1 MEGTMKSRLAAI
13 LTVVALSVCAE
24 LGHSVPSALLG
35 TGPRPYMAS
44 AQDGTI
50 APAENLVVAGVPAI
64 PASLVETAGRYG
76 SYRSATLA
84 DWSPTRREMLI
95 ATRFADTAQLH
106 LVKMPGGERQ
116 QLTFFADAVGNGRFH
131 PNGGE
136 YIVFAKDIG
145 GGEWYQLYRYDVS
158 SGDVTLLTD
167 GKARN
172 LMGPWS
178 SGGDQIAYM
187 STRRTGKDTDLW
199 VMNPADPKSDRL
211 LTKLEGGG
219 WGPEDW
225 SPDDSKILLK
235 EEISL
240 NEAYLWLVD
249 TKTGEK
255 TALMPNGTKRGDKIA
270 YGDARFSKDGKG
282 IYVTTDSGSEYMNLA
297 YLELGRPE
305 IKFLISGAGAKW
317 DVERFDLSHDGQLIG
332 YVKDEDGVSVIR
344 VRRTANQGEIP
355 LRNVPVGVVTNLRW
369 HQNGHELGFSLTN
382 ARGPGD
388 CYSYDVT
395 TGNLERWT
403 TSETAVKTDAFPQAE
418 LVRWKSFDGKE
429 ISGFLY
435 KPPAKFTGKRPV
447 LVVIHGGPEGQTQP
461 TFLGRSNYY
470 LNVLGIA
477 LIYPNVRGSTGYGK
491 TFSLLDNGFKREDTY
506 KDINALFDWIGTRP
520 DLDAERIAVT
530 GGSYG
535 GHMTLAVSTFYS
547 DRIRC
552 SVDIVGMSNLVTFL
566 EHTEAYRRDLRR
578 VEYGDEREPKMR
590 EFLEKIA
597 PMNNIEKIKKPMF
610 VIAGKNDPRVP
621 VSESQQIADALKK
634 QATPVW
640 LLIAKD
646 EGHGY
651 RKKANQDFQFY
662 ATVEFLQE
670 YLLK

>member
-1 MEGTMKSRLAAI
+1 MMTKELI
-13 LTVVALSVCAE
+13 LILSGMLLFSAGAPAQETV
-24 LGHSVPSALLG
+24 
-35 TGPRPYMAS
+35 
-44 AQDGTI
+44 I
-50 APAENLVVAGVPAI
+50 APADNLIVDGVPKI
-64 PASLVETAGRYG
+64 PSSLAETAGRYG
-76 SYRSATLA
+76 WYRGASLA
-84 DWSPTRREMLI
+84 DWHPIRREMLI
-95 ATRFADTAQLH
+95 ATRFAETPQLH
-106 LVKMPGGERQ
+106 LVKTPGGARQ
-116 QLTFFADAVGNGRFH
+116 QLTFFADSVGGGRFH
-131 PNGGE
+131 PNGGD

-145 GGEWYQLYRYDVS
+145 GGEWFQLYRYDVAT
-158 SGDVTLLTD
+158 GDVTLLTD
-167 GKARN
+167 GKSRN
-172 LMGPWS
+172 LAGPWS
-178 SGGDQIAYM
+178 SSGDQIAYM

-199 VMNPADPKSDRL
+199 VMNPSDPKSDHL
-211 LTKLEGGG
+211 LTKLDGGG

-225 SPDDSKILLK
+225 SPDDTKILLK
-235 EEISL
+235 EEISI

-249 TKTGEK
+249 TKIGDKSRLQPGGMSGGEK
-255 TALMPNGTKRGDKIA
+255 VGIGA
-270 YGDARFSKDGKG
+270 ARFARDGKG
-282 IYVTTDSGSEYMNLA
+282 IYLAEDGGSEYLNLA
-297 YLELGRPE
+297 YLSL
-305 IKFLISGAGAKW
+305 SGNEVKYLLSGPDSRW
-317 DVERFDLSHDGQLIG
+317 DVEQFDLSHDGQLIA
-332 YVKDEDGVSVIR
+332 YVKDEDGLSVVH
-344 VRRTANQGEIP
+344 VRRTKDNAETP
-355 LRNVPVGVVTNLRW
+355 LPKLPVGVIGAIRW
-369 HQNGHELGFSLTN
+369 HQNGHELGFSLNN

-388 CYSYDVT
+388 VYSLDVAT
-395 TGNLERWT
+395 AKVERWT
-403 TSETAVKTDAFPQAE
+403 TSETAFKTEAFPQAE
-418 LVRWKSFDGKE
+418 LVRWKSFDGKM

-435 KPPAKFTGKRPV
+435 KPPAQFSGKRPV
-447 LVVIHGGPEGQTQP
+447 LVVIHGGPEGQSQP
-461 TFLGRSNYY
+461 TFLGRSNYL
-470 LNVLGIA
+470 LNELGIA

-506 KDINALFDWIGTRP
+506 KDINALFDWIAVQPG
-520 DLDAERIAVT
+520 LDSDRIAVT

-578 VEYGDEREPKMR
+578 VEYGDERDAKMR

-634 QATPVW
+634 QGTPVW

-651 RKKANQDFQFY
+651 RKKPNQDFQFY

>member
-1 MEGTMKSRLAAI
+1 MNRKFSAI
-13 LTVVALSVCAE
+13 ASVIALCACAE
-24 LGHSVPSALLG
+24 MGRSML
-35 TGPRPYMAS
+35 RPHIAIT
-44 AQDGTI
+44 QDGAI
-50 APAENLVVAGVPAI
+50 APAENLVVEGVPAI

-76 SYRSATLA
+76 SFRNATLA
-84 DWSPTRREMLI
+84 DWNPVRSEMLI
-95 ATRFADTAQLH
+95 ATRFADTPQLH

-116 QLTFFADAVGNGRFH
+116 QVTFFADAVGNGRFH
-131 PNGGE
+131 PNGGD
-136 YIVFAKDIG
+136 YIVFSKDVG
-145 GGEWYQLYRYDVS
+145 GGEWFQLYRYDVA
-158 SGDVTLLTD
+158 SGDVALLTD

-240 NEAYLWLVD
+240 NESYMWLVD

-255 TALMPNGTKRGDKIA
+255 TALMPAGIKRGDKVS
-270 YGDARFSKDGKG
+270 YGDVRFSKDGKG
-282 IYVTTDSGSEYMNLA
+282 IYVTTDSGAEYMNLA
-297 YLELGRPE
+297 YIELGRPE
-305 IKFLISGAGAKW
+305 IKYLISGPAAKW
-317 DVERFDLSHDGQLIG
+317 DVERFDLSHDGTFIA
-332 YVKDEDGVSVIR
+332 YVKDEDGVSVIH
-344 VRRTANQGEIP
+344 VRKTADQKEIP
-355 LRNVPVGVVTNLRW
+355 LSNLPVGVVTSLHW
-369 HQNGHELGFSLTN
+369 HRNGHELGFSLTN

-388 CYSYDVT
+388 CYSYHVT
-395 TGNLERWT
+395 TAKLERWT
-403 TSETAVKTDAFPQAE
+403 TSERAVKTEAFPQAE
-418 LVRWKSFDGKE
+418 LVKWKSFDDKE

-470 LNVLGIA
+470 LNELGIA

-621 VSESQQIADALKK
+621 VSESQQIAEALKK
-634 QATPVW
+634 QGTPVW

-662 ATVEFLQE
+662 ATVEFLRE